1 MDPVEML
8 SRHFNLFEIIFQ
20 HLGVDELLKVSEVNT
35 FWYGSIAES
44 SKLMGKIKI
53 VIRTPKF
60 SDDKFIKLLK
70 NSSRRYQN
78 FELTSCRFTTHD
90 ALEDIA
96 TFLSRPQHEWKNIT
110 LTKTCF
116 PSTFSVYQ
124 LFEAV
129 EENVVNLIISDLTAV
144 SSGGKQILKFPK
156 LKSLKLQQI
165 DRNIFEECFSCC
177 ENLSELHLLEGYYS
191 LGSKGTQTLLSIL
204 QNNKSLNHLHLS
216 PNILNQ
222 IFHKDITASLSFKLK
237 SFAMEN
243 VSEAAFDDNVR
254 LNFFF
259 FLLSQMSHLE
269 RVKLVWVGAEV
280 LKLLFLMPKLVHID
294 LRKIHSQKTNIPWE
308 SLNLKRSL
316 SIIHLD
322 YEDVSCSEVVFETL
336 VRATP
341 ALKTLGLHTLN
352 RKMMNYL
359 AAGRRKLDKL
369 SVECLLGRK
378 EFDKEVAELVKDL
391 KVALSVN

>member
-1 MDPVEML
+1 
-8 SRHFNLFEIIFQ
+8 
-20 HLGVDELLKVSEVNT
+20 LGVDELIKVSEVNT

-53 VIRTPKF
+53 VIRTTKF
-60 SDDKFIKLLK
+60 SDDKFIKLLR

-78 FELTSCRFTTHD
+78 FELASCRFITYD
-90 ALEDIA
+90 ALQDIEN
-96 TFLSRPQHEWKNIT
+96 FLSLPQHEWKNIT
-110 LTKTCF
+110 LTKTWF
-116 PSTFSVYQ
+116 SSTSNVYR
-124 LFEAV
+124 LFKAV
-129 EENVVNLIISDLTAV
+129 EENVENLIISDLTAV
-144 SSGGKQILKFPK
+144 SSEGKQVLKFPK

-222 IFHKDITASLSFKLK
+222 IFHKDITATVGFKLR
-237 SFAMEN
+237 SFVMEN
-243 VSEAAFDDNVR
+243 VSEASFDDNVR

-269 RVKLVWVGAEV
+269 RVKLAWVGAEI
-280 LKLLFLMPKLVHID
+280 LKLLFLMPKLAHID
-294 LRKIHSQKTNIPWE
+294 LRTIHSQRTNISWE

-341 ALKTLGLHTLN
+341 ALKILGLHTLN

-369 SVECLLGRK
+369 SVECLVGRK
-378 EFDKEVAELVKDL
+378 EFDEEFAGHVEELQVT
-391 KVALSVN
+391 LSVD